1 MVSINSRSVLA
12 LAAVIATLTMPACR
26 AGSGPAAAQNAVPS
40 SAQIVVSDS
49 PAEFE
54 PSDVTIRTGGTVRWI
69 NTGGIA
75 HSVEFVGN
83 SDARKPLS
91 GIVLQPNGD
100 YARVFDAPGTYR
112 YLCRFHIISGMV
124 GTVTVV
130 GNANVASAD
139 SAPPR

>member
-1 MVSINSRSVLA
+1 MVATNGRSVRAIAAALVTLA
-12 LAAVIATLTMPACR
+12 TIACR
-26 AGSGPAAAQNAVPS
+26 SSNGPTTAHDAMAR

-54 PSDVTIRTGGTVRWI
+54 PSDVTIRTGGTVQWI

-75 HSVEFVGN
+75 HSVEFVDN

-91 GIVLQPNGD
+91 GIVLQPKGD
-100 YARVFDAPGTYR
+100 YTRVFDAPGTYR
-112 YLCRFHIISGMV
+112 YLCRFHIINGMV

-130 GNANVASAD
+130 GNAKVASAD
-139 SAPPR
+139 AAPSR